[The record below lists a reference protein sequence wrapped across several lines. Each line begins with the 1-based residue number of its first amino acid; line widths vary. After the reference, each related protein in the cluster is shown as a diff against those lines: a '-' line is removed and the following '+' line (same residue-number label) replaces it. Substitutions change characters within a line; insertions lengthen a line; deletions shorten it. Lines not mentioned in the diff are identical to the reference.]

1 MTKKIGAEMA
11 NLNKLKNSPLNGLA
25 FGNRK
30 NIYIQE
36 KPFATTLDIR
46 VKPKSK
52 SQKIIENTLK
62 VKLPLNVGQ
71 TFKNK
76 KFTVLTLGPDWWLI
90 VGANL
95 DHEKLLRSKLKNE
108 FASIVDVSAQRTF
121 IEVSGKFAKEVLEHG
136 WELNLDQDIF
146 KAGMCAQSVIAR
158 SPAILYHGPV
168 NTYHLSVRSSFAQHL
183 WNFLTDA
190 SVEYINQ

>member
-1 MTKKIGAEMA
+1 MA
-11 NLNKLKNSPLNGLA
+11 NLKKFRKSPLNEA
-25 FGNRK
+25 TFGEK
-30 NIYIQE
+30 KSIFIKE

-62 VKLPLNVGQ
+62 VKLPLKVGQ
-71 TFKNK
+71 TFKNS

-95 DHEKLLRSKLKNE
+95 NHEKLLRSKLKNE
-108 FASIVDVSAQRTF
+108 FASIVDVSSQRTF
-121 IEVSGKFAKEVLEHG
+121 IEVSGKYAKEVLEHG
-136 WELNLDQDIF
+136 WELNLNQDVF
-146 KAGMCAQSVIAR
+146 KPGMCAQSVIAR

-168 NTYHLSVRSSFAQHL
+168 NTYHLYVRSSFAQHL

-190 SVEYINQ
+190 SMEYLNQ